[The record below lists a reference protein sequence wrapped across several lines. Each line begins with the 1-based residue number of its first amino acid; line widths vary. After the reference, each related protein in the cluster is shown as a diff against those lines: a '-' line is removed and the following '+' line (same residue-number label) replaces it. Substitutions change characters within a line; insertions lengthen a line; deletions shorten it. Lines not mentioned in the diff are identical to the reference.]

1 MQWLTYYNLNK
12 REKII
17 YEVLKR
23 SPYEKKVTIGLIMIT
38 IIIGAITYYPTLKE
52 PIKETDTIITDKNGK
67 VVEPINGDNDNIG
80 H

>member
-1 MQWLTYYNLNK
+1 M
-12 REKII
+12 R
-17 YEVLKR
+17 
-23 SPYEKKVTIGLIMIT
+23 KKVTIGLIMIT